1 MEIEVTRKEKLNV
14 KYIRF
19 DIPIRHGDINYHED
33 DKSVCQAIENDGHLT
48 LTIDI
53 ETGVVYGKSLI
64 KHDVRIYSKVCDEG
78 YYVLLDEYNCVV
90 YQFRSYVPD
99 ILSCIDNGF
108 GDYLSMII
116 HPDGSI
122 DNWDSDNIYEI
133 ETMQKFESS
142 FEA

>member
-19 DIPIRHGDINYHED
+19 DIPIRPGDFNCYKD
-33 DKSVCQAIENDGHLT
+33 DIPVCQAIENDGHLT

-53 ETGVVYGKSLI
+53 ETGVVYGRSLI

-78 YYVLLDEYNCVV
+78 YYMLLDEYNCVV

-108 GDYLSMII
+108 GDYLSMVI
-116 HPDGSI
+116 HPNGSI
-122 DNWDSDNIYEI
+122 DNWDSDKIHDI

>member
-19 DIPIRHGDINYHED
+19 DIPIRPGDLNYHED
-33 DKSVCQAIENDGHLT
+33 DKSVCHAVENDGHLT

-53 ETGVVYGKSLI
+53 ETGVVYGRSLI

-78 YYVLLDEYNCVV
+78 YYMLLDEYNCAV

-108 GDYLSMII
+108 GDYLSMVIR
-116 HPDGSI
+116 PDGSI

-133 ETMQKFESS
+133 DTMQKFESS
-142 FEA
+142 FES

>member
-19 DIPIRHGDINYHED
+19 DIPIRPGDIGCYND
-33 DKSVCQAIENDGHLT
+33 DIQVCQAIENDGHLT

-53 ETGVVYGKSLI
+53 ETGVVYGKSRI

-78 YYVLLDEYNCVV
+78 YYMLLDEYNCVV

-108 GDYLSMII
+108 GDYLSMVI

-122 DNWDSDNIYEI
+122 DNWDSDKMREI
-133 ETMQKFESS
+133 ETMEKFESS